1 MLLDIRKLNVR
12 FAMQGGT
19 VHAVN
24 GASLQVA
31 HDDIVAVVGE
41 SGSGKSQTFLAL
53 TGLAGGNAEV
63 RGEAWFESRNLLA
76 LSPKVMRGVRG
87 RQIAYVFQ
95 DPMTA
100 LNPYLTIGKQLLEVI
115 QADADSQRGS
125 ARQAVL
131 DMLEA
136 VRLRE
141 PAKRFSQ
148 YPHQLSGGQ
157 QQRVMLAMALL
168 ARPRLLIADEPTT
181 ALDVTVQ
188 RQVLDLLQ
196 QLQAELGF
204 SLVLITHDLGVVARL
219 ARRVVVM
226 YGGRV
231 MEAASAEDFFAAPRH
246 PYSRALLAAA
256 PRLTGDLPRPIPGQ
270 PPRPTHS
277 PPGCPFAARCP
288 QVINTC
294 QQPLPWQE
302 VAPGHHVACHRVAEA
317 DAMEVEDD

>member
-1 MLLDIRKLNVR
+1 MLLDIRKLSVR
-12 FAMQGGT
+12 FPLQGGT

-24 GASLQVA
+24 GASLQVE

-53 TGLAGGNAEV
+53 TGLVGANAEIS
-63 RGEAWFESRNLLA
+63 GEAWFDSRELLSLPA
-76 LSPKVMRGVRG
+76 KAMTAVRG

-100 LNPYLTIGKQLLEVI
+100 LNPYLTVGKQLLEVI
-115 QADADSQRGS
+115 QREEGAEPGN

-136 VRLRE
+136 VRLRD
-141 PAKRFSQ
+141 PAKHVAQ

-168 ARPRLLIADEPTT
+168 AKPRLLIADEPTT

-188 RQVLDLLQ
+188 RQVLDLLK
-196 QLQAELGF
+196 QLQAQLGF
-204 SLVLITHDLGVVARL
+204 SLVLVTHDLGVVARL

-226 YGGRV
+226 YAGRV
-231 MEAASAEDFFAAPRH
+231 METASAEDFFAAPRH
-246 PYSRALLAAA
+246 PYSQALLAAA

-277 PPGCPFAARCP
+277 PSGCPFAARCP

-302 VAPGHHVACHRVAEA
+302 VAPGHHVACHRVGEA
-317 DAMEVEDD
+317 VAQEGDDD